1 MNLSPESVKET
12 LLNKV
17 NEISASSWQYVKKPT
32 DFTRNRKISFSDVLL
47 STISMQKSASKTELL
62 KYFDF
67 HASAPTASALIQQR
81 KKISPEAF
89 DSLFYSFSNA
99 FSLNKTLKGYDPI
112 AVDGSDIYIPRNP
125 KDSDTY
131 RITDQYNK
139 GFNMIHL
146 NAAYHLLSHLYTDVI
161 LQPVNHI
168 NEYIAMC
175 DIIDHY
181 SATHPTRKP
190 LFIADRGFVSF
201 NVFAHAIENNAYFLV
216 RAREANSRSMLAT
229 LKLPDLPEFDII
241 FERWLTRRNTKT
253 VKAEPDVYKSIANRT
268 FDYLEPKSKSIYYI
282 SFRIVSFVLP
292 NGNTEI
298 VYTNLPKEDFSTEEL
313 RELYNMRWG
322 IETSFRDIKYA
333 AGLLFFHSRKKD
345 FVIQEIY
352 AKLILYN
359 FCELI
364 TGAIVVEKKDR
375 KYSYRINFSI
385 AIAVCTEFLRRSR
398 TSPPID
404 VVTLSARE
412 LIAVRPGRSNP
423 RYLRARTATTF
434 QYR

>member
-1 MNLSPESVKET
+1 MNLSPNSVKET
-12 LLNKV
+12 LLTKV
-17 NEISASSWQYVKKPT
+17 NEMSASSWQYVNKST
-32 DFTRNRKISFSDVLL
+32 DFTRNRKISFNDVLL
-47 STISMQKSASKTELL
+47 STISMQKSSSKTEVL

-67 HASAPTASALIQQR
+67 NTSAPTASALIQQR
-81 KKISPEAF
+81 KKVSPDAF
-89 DSLFYSFSNA
+89 GSLFYSFSNA
-99 FSLNKTLKGYDPI
+99 FSIDKTLKGYDPI
-112 AVDGSDIYIPRNP
+112 AVDGSDIYIPRNSADP
-125 KDSDTY
+125 DTY

-146 NAAYHLLSHLYTDVI
+146 NAAYHLLSNLYTDVI
-161 LQPVNHI
+161 LQPINHI
-168 NEYIAMC
+168 NEYVAMC

-181 SATHPTRKP
+181 TATNPARKP

-216 RAREANSRSMLAT
+216 RAREAYSRSMLAT
-229 LKLPDLPEFDII
+229 LNLPDSPEFDII

-253 VKAEPDVYKSIANRT
+253 VKAEPEIYKTIANRT

-292 NGNTEI
+292 NGKTEI
-298 VYTNLPKEDFSTEEL
+298 IYTNLPREDFSTEEL
-313 RELYNMRWG
+313 RELYDMRWG

-333 AGLLFFHSRKKD
+333 AGLLFFHSRKKEL
-345 FVIQEIY
+345 VIQEIY

-364 TGAIVVEKKDR
+364 TGAIAVEKKDR

-385 AIAVCTEFLRRSR
+385 AIAICTEYLRRST
-398 TSPPID
+398 TSPSID
-404 VVTLSARE
+404 VVS
-412 LIAVRPGRSNP
+412 LIRQCENFSVNSD
-423 RYLRARTATTF
+423 LL
-434 QYR
+434 

>member
-32 DFTRNRKISFSDVLL
+32 DFTRNRKISFNDVLL
-47 STISMQKSASKTELL
+47 STISMQKSASKTESL

-282 SFRIVSFVLP
+282 SFRIVRFVLP

-404 VVTLSARE
+404 VVTLIARE